1 MFKDHRLIPTLKQET
16 AEGNQYIT
24 IHNIEEV
31 EYQFEKVEM
40 FMNEEAAKSIVVTLE
55 HNEVPGT
62 ADDSKESPM
71 KQIFDR
77 EEPSKVNVQQIQLEQ
92 PIQ

>member
-1 MFKDHRLIPTLKQET
+1 
-16 AEGNQYIT
+16 
-24 IHNIEEV
+24 
-31 EYQFEKVEM
+31 
-40 FMNEEAAKSIVVTLE
+40 MNEEAAKSIVVTLE